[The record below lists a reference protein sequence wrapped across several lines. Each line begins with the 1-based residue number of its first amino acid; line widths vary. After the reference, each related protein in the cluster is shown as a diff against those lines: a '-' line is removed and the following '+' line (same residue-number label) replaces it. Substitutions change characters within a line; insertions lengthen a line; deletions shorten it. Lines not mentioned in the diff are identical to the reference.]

1 MNYLS
6 DVLTTLSMLKRP
18 SKRSIG
24 VGQLSLVEHAL
35 CPLASSTTENLIHSA
50 GYRYSTSDRKRKT
63 ANVRVFAPL
72 GLAPADELYLWGLL
86 NLTISQRETDASL
99 TATPHWCLKQM
110 GMIDAKTRRGG
121 RQYQRF
127 SHAIKRLSVVNYLS
141 DAFYDPARS
150 EYRRVSFGFL
160 SYSLPLNPKSSRAW
174 TIQWDPVFFEL
185 IRAKGGSMRFDFE
198 LYRSFDPASRRLF
211 LFVLKVAYRK
221 GRLPVLDL
229 RSLAVDLLGLSPT
242 LATRDMK
249 VKVQRTL
256 RRLETAN
263 VISNPLVKRIKTGV
277 FIVRYERG
285 SYLNLTPKCLSQ
297 NLPADSPLMDG
308 LLEIGFEDAAA
319 ARIIRRYPSRLVAQ
333 WTDVTQAALERFGKS
348 HFRVSPMA
356 YFVDSIKKAA
366 EGIRTPPDWWHD
378 AKRKERNETQTTESG
393 KEIMAKLMVEVFGS
407 GFAQQSESKGPE
419 VVADVLKKLV

>member
-1 MNYLS
+1 M
-6 DVLTTLSMLKRP
+6 LTTLSVLKRP
-18 SKRSIG
+18 TKRSVG

-35 CPLASSTTENLIHSA
+35 CQLASSTTENLIHSA

-63 ANVRVFAPL
+63 ANVRIFAPL

-86 NLTISQRETDASL
+86 NLTISQRETDGL
-99 TATPHWCLKQM
+99 LIATPHWCLKQM

-127 SHAIKRLSVVNYLS
+127 SRALRRLSVVNYLS
-141 DAFYDPARS
+141 DAFYDPAKS

-160 SYSLPLNPKSSRAW
+160 SYSLPLHPKSSRAW
-174 TIQWDPVFFEL
+174 SIQWDPVFFEL

-198 LYRSFDPASRRLF
+198 RYRSFDPASRRIF

-229 RSLAVDLLGLSPT
+229 RNLAVDLLGLSPT

-256 RRLETAN
+256 RRLESAG

-277 FIVRYERG
+277 FVVRFERG
-285 SYLNLTPKCLSQ
+285 NYLNQTHRNLSQ
-297 NLPADSPLMDG
+297 NSVVDSPLMDG

-319 ARIIRRYPSRLVAQ
+319 SRIIRRYPSRLVAQ

-366 EGIRTPPDWWHD
+366 QGVRTPPDWWHD
-378 AKRKERNETQTTESG
+378 AKRKERKEAQPTESG
-393 KEIMAKLMVEVFGS
+393 KEIMAKLMEEVFGS
-407 GFAQQSESKGPE
+407 PTTQQTSSNKPE
-419 VVADVLKKLV
+419 AVADVLKKLR